1 VQDEAT
7 NNNNNEKL
15 ILVQDGRYETS
26 KRMYAFA
33 QYARYIRPDAYRVDI
48 TESHLLSTAYVNKDG
63 STVVVI
69 LNPTHEATDVSID
82 LGRSGWVESVRAYVT
97 DQDHEMEEVETSWEG
112 GVVTARVTE
121 RGLIT
126 FRAE

>member
-1 VQDEAT
+1 
-7 NNNNNEKL
+7 
-15 ILVQDGRYETS
+15 
-26 KRMYAFA
+26 MYAFA
-33 QYARYIRPDAYRVDI
+33 QYSRYIRPDAYRVDI

-82 LGRSGWVESVRAYVT
+82 LSQSGWIESVHAYVT
-97 DQDHEMEEVETSWEG
+97 DQNHEMDEVETSWEN
-112 GVVTARVTE
+112 GVVTAHLPA

-126 FRAE
+126 FKAA